1 MHISRRC
8 RIHMVVGFITT
19 YAMQSVSLT
28 NKVMNSNPA
37 HGKVY
42 SILLHANVI
51 KLVSDLRYVGGFL
64 QYNCNIVESGVKRHS
79 HIYFPYILFIREK
92 FWSSRMNLCILYIH
106 CYLYNN
112 INAYSQIFLRATAI
126 YKLQIISILI
136 KLIHNCETCVNSV

>member
-19 YAMQSVSLT
+19 YAMQSVPLT

-51 KLVSDLRYVGGFL
+51 KLVSDLRCAGGFL
-64 QYNCNIVESGVKRHS
+64 QYNCNIVESGVKHLS
-79 HIYFPYILFIREK
+79 HIYLIPVYFVYQREV
-92 FWSSRMNLCILYIH
+92 
-106 CYLYNN
+106 
-112 INAYSQIFLRATAI
+112 
-126 YKLQIISILI
+126 LI
-136 KLIHNCETCVNSV
+136 Q